1 MKALGK
7 KFENQCGIIT
17 VSFAI
22 RCEEYEYA
30 NIPLLAS
37 CHRTIRVEGY
47 LDFAMPVT
55 NQIAWVK
62 GNYIYEGKKVY
73 MDLNEILIL
82 N

>member
-1 MKALGK
+1 MKALGT

-22 RCEEYEYA
+22 RCEEYEDA

-37 CHRTIRVEGY
+37 CHRTIRVCGSKD
-47 LDFAMPVT
+47 LSMPIT
-55 NQIAWVK
+55 NQVAWVK

>member
-1 MKALGK
+1 MKSIGT

-17 VSFAI
+17 VSFAD
-22 RCEEYEYA
+22 RCKEYQDA
-30 NIPLLAS
+30 GVPLTPT

-47 LDFAMPVT
+47 LDLAPPVT

-73 MDLNEILIL
+73 MEVNEIFIL